1 MDPTVEEAIQRLK
14 EGNASPEDA
23 RIAFESGYQG
33 GPKTQE
39 YYRQLG
45 LLDSPQDTPPVNNR
59 ALTPEEQYAMAQADA
74 KVNGVPTYPKPA
86 AQNQP
91 PQDVLPAGKRALT
104 PAEQYA
110 RAQADAKEKINGA
123 SSKGSSQGL
132 TPQTELPEQQ
142 TEQSENTQS
151 ASNIRS
157 DVEGALNRGM
167 QAWSPLAPSAFKGGD
182 RSGEAAGY
190 RAGAAIQDKAA
201 ADYSKLVQWNKQRA
215 ADNTLADK
223 VAAAQASGQWKQN
236 ANALGAEG
244 GASVVASQNRA
255 VTPDIMAQ
263 KQYQTQQMQNAERNM
278 SEVNARKIAAQNDRT
293 KADMTDYNTQYN
305 ESKDAYVT
313 NLATANNQQTS
324 KESTSKDTSTKG
336 TSAPATTEKPDGK
349 VEDNAQNN
357 EPQAAAEVNQQS
369 QATSDATNEVS
380 EQQQLQDIADEINGI
395 YNTVATL
402 KKDAQQNAPQLRELK
417 KRYDELKPQYD
428 ELASKSKNPP
438 PQASVPDFGMFDEK
452 LSKVPESVLS
462 GVNQRF

>member
-45 LLDSPQDTPPVNNR
+45 LLDSPQDTPPVYNR

-74 KVNGVPTYPKPA
+74 KVNGVPTYPKPVT
-86 AQNQP
+86 QSQP

-110 RAQADAKEKINGA
+110 RAQADAKEHSTPSYGP
-123 SSKGSSQGL
+123 SQDL

-142 TEQSENTQS
+142 TEQSENPQPATDV
-151 ASNIRS
+151 RPE
-157 DVEGALNRGM
+157 VEGALNRGM
-167 QAWSPLAPSAFKGGD
+167 QAWSPLAPSILKGGD

-215 ADNTLADK
+215 VDNTLADK
-223 VAAAQASGQWKQN
+223 VAAARASGQWRQN

-244 GASVVASQNRA
+244 GASVVASRNEA

-305 ESKDAYVT
+305 ESKDAYT
-313 NLATANNQQTS
+313 YNLATANNSQTNKQNET
-324 KESTSKDTSTKG
+324 KEESRQE
-336 TSAPATTEKPDGK
+336 SAKPEATEKPDGK
-349 VEDNAQNN
+349 VEDNTQNN
-357 EPQAAAEVNQQS
+357 ESQAAAEVNQQS

>member
-23 RIAFESGYQG
+23 RVAFESGYQG

-45 LLDSPQDTPPVNNR
+45 LLD
-59 ALTPEEQYAMAQADA
+59 
-74 KVNGVPTYPKPA
+74 
-86 AQNQP
+86 P
-91 PQDVLPAGKRALT
+91 PQDVIPQEQSAPDPVPNNGFNGMPSNLQQHVNSITPAGYFSNDT
-104 PAEQYA
+104 PSEPAEQP
-110 RAQADAKEKINGA
+110 AQPA
-123 SSKGSSQGL
+123 
-132 TPQTELPEQQ
+132 
-142 TEQSENTQS
+142 QSENVQPVNNTRP
-151 ASNIRS
+151 A
-157 DVEGALNRGM
+157 VENALNRGM
-167 QAWSPLAPSAFKGGD
+167 QAWSPLAPSMIKGGD

-223 VAAAQASGQWKQN
+223 VAAAQASGQWRQN

-244 GASVVASQNRA
+244 GASVVASQNQA

-278 SEVNARKIAAQNDRT
+278 SEVNVRKIAAQNDRT

-305 ESKDAYVT
+305 ESRDAYAH
-313 NLATANNQQTS
+313 NLATANNSQTNKQNETKEES
-324 KESTSKDTSTKG
+324 KQEPVK
-336 TSAPATTEKPDGK
+336 PETTEKPDGK
-349 VEDNAQNN
+349 VEDNTQNN

-438 PQASVPDFGMFDEK
+438 PQASVPDFGMFDDE
-452 LSKVPESVLS
+452 LSEVPEAILT
-462 GVNQRF
+462 GVNQRFLN

>member
-23 RIAFESGYQG
+23 RVAFESGYQG

-45 LLDSPQDTPPVNNR
+45 LLD
-59 ALTPEEQYAMAQADA
+59 
-74 KVNGVPTYPKPA
+74 
-86 AQNQP
+86 P
-91 PQDVLPAGKRALT
+91 PQDVIPQEQSAPDPVPNNGFNGMPSNLQQHVNSTTPAGYFSNDT
-104 PAEQYA
+104 PSE
-110 RAQADAKEKINGA
+110 
-123 SSKGSSQGL
+123 
-132 TPQTELPEQQ
+132 P
-142 TEQSENTQS
+142 TEQPAQPAQSESVQPVNNTRP
-151 ASNIRS
+151 A
-157 DVEGALNRGM
+157 VENALNRGM
-167 QAWSPLAPSAFKGGD
+167 QAWSPLAPSMIKGGD

-223 VAAAQASGQWKQN
+223 VAAAQASGQWRQN

-244 GASVVASQNRA
+244 GASVVASQNQA

-305 ESKDAYVT
+305 ESKDAYT
-313 NLATANNQQTS
+313 YNLATANNSQTNKQNETKEES
-324 KESTSKDTSTKG
+324 KQE
-336 TSAPATTEKPDGK
+336 PAKPEATEKPNGK
-349 VEDNAQNN
+349 VENTDTQNN
-357 EPQAAAEVNQQS
+357 EPQAAAETNQQS
-369 QATSDATNEVS
+369 QAAETATQELSDD
-380 EQQQLQDIADEINGI
+380 QQLKEYADKIEGIHKAVETMKSNSQDHTKELRD
-395 YNTVATL
+395 L
-402 KKDAQQNAPQLRELK
+402 KAQ
-417 KRYDELKPQYD
+417 YDKVKPLFD
-428 ELASKSKNPP
+428 ELAAKSKNPP
-438 PQASVPDFGMFDEK
+438 PTPATPDFGMFNEE
-452 LSKVPESVLS
+452 LSKVPEAILT